1 MCVHVYVGVC
11 GYGQTS
17 RMLPQNCVSKSAL
30 TCVKK
35 KTHIM
40 HAETGQC
47 VKSGLCME
55 GWEHERTNDMA
66 RVRGG
71 IHISP

>member
-1 MCVHVYVGVC
+1 MCACLCGC

-17 RMLPQNCVSKSAL
+17 RMLPQNCVSKLAL

-35 KTHIM
+35 TLHIM

-47 VKSGLCME
+47 VRSGLCME
-55 GWEHERTNDMA
+55 VGSMKGRIIWL
-66 RVRGG
+66 VSRGG
-71 IHISP
+71 IHISS